1 MRIMQEV
8 LYHNCINKKNIIN
21 MPTLS
26 TVKSL
31 KTCKTCKQEKPIN
44 LYGIDAGEK
53 DGLSRY
59 CKSCVKEKRIK
70 SKQGTIE
77 AANAIRLQIL
87 SLALAKKTLDK
98 SIVAG
103 FNHSDKIKLED
114 IFKPLPNHAKER
126 IYEYISSEIS
136 RLIVSAEDK
145 YLKL

>member
-21 MPTLS
+21 MPTLP
-26 TVKSL
+26 TVKSI
-31 KTCKTCKQEKPIN
+31 KACKICKQEKPIN
-44 LYGIDAGEK
+44 LYSIDTGER

-59 CKSCVKEKRIK
+59 CKTCIQEKRMK
-70 SKQGTIE
+70 SRQETID

-103 FNHSDKIKLED
+103 FNHSDKIKLDD

-126 IYEYISSEIS
+126 IYEFISSEIN
-136 RLIVSAEDK
+136 RLIVAAEDK